1 MDRAI
6 ISSMTDA
13 QGNPLTSTEMM
24 EVRDAYAAARNGTGF
39 WAKILA
45 GVDAVVGGVSA
56 GKLSVRMDKQDARQ
70 FVRMIRIL
78 GRSSLAASP
87 KYAVA
92 DLQTTQQLFPNEET
106 LLASPKTEARK
117 LFSLKSAI
125 NAEKTRILTLFAS
138 ETPIDKSMRKTLNQK
153 LFEIERLNQ
162 MLGPID
168 TIFASEATSEA
179 VQKAKDQIKS
189 NVVKRGDRTR

>member
-1 MDRAI
+1 MQW
-6 ISSMTDA
+6 S
-13 QGNPLTSTEMM
+13 
-24 EVRDAYAAARNGTGF
+24 
-39 WAKILA
+39 
-45 GVDAVVGGVSA
+45 VVF
-56 GKLSVRMDKQDARQ
+56 LR
-70 FVRMIRIL
+70 
-78 GRSSLAASP
+78 
-87 KYAVA
+87 
-92 DLQTTQQLFPNEET
+92 EET

-179 VQKAKDQIKS
+179 VQKAKDQIK
-189 NVVKRGDRTR
+189 NVAKMKYWTVETRVVEENGKLGLRTWRTV